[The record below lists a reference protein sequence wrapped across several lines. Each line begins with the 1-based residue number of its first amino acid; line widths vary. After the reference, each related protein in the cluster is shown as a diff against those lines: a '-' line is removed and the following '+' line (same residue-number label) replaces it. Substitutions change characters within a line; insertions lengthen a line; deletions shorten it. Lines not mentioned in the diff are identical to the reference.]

1 MAGGILQAAV
11 ISGGLAGMAGGGGQ
25 HQGEGSATAGH
36 GAGVNGC
43 RQHGGVVSPAA
54 CPVAAAPIYLDHQA
68 STPCDPAV
76 VAAMAP
82 WWTDHAANPS
92 SRGHRPGL
100 EAAAAVEAA
109 RGRLAAALAVPPD
122 GVVFTSGATEAD
134 NLAIKG
140 LAEARLDRGRH
151 LVTVATEHRAVLD
164 PCRYLERLGFALTV
178 LPVQPDGLLDPDRLA
193 AALRPDTVLVSVMAA
208 NNEIGVLQPLA
219 AIGAL
224 CARHGVA
231 FHCDGAQ
238 LVGHAPLRP
247 LELGI
252 DLLSLSGHKFG
263 GPQGI
268 GALVLAPGVT
278 VAPQLHGGGQ
288 EGGRRSGTPPLPLIV
303 GLAEAL
309 NRALADAP
317 ARGAR
322 LLALRERLRTG
333 LEALGGVS
341 LNGALSPRLAH
352 NLNVTV
358 AGVEGGALHRQ
369 LRRQLAVSGGSACS
383 SGEPSHVLQAL
394 GRSRAE
400 AAASVRFGLGRAT
413 SEADIE
419 AALAVFSRLL
429 PALR

>member
-1 MAGGILQAAV
+1 M
-11 ISGGLAGMAGGGGQ
+11 
-25 HQGEGSATAGH
+25 
-36 GAGVNGC
+36 
-43 RQHGGVVSPAA
+43 
-54 CPVAAAPIYLDHQA
+54 AAAPIYLDHQA

-82 WWTDHAANPS
+82 WWTEGAANPS

-100 EAAAAVEAA
+100 AAAAAVEVA
-109 RGRLAAALAVPPD
+109 RGRLAQALAVPPE

-140 LAEARLDRGRH
+140 LCEARLERGRH
-151 LVTVATEHRAVLD
+151 LVTVATEHRAVLE
-164 PCRYLERLGFALTV
+164 PCRYLERLGFGLTV
-178 LPVQPDGLLDPDRLA
+178 LPVGPDGLLDPDRLA

-224 CARHGVA
+224 CVRHGVA

-238 LVGHAPLRP
+238 LVGQAPLRP

-278 VAPQLHGGGQ
+278 VAPQLHGGDQ

-309 NRALADAP
+309 DRALADAP

-322 LLALRERLRTG
+322 LLRLRERLRLG
-333 LEALGGVS
+333 LEALGGITV
-341 LNGALSPRLAH
+341 NGALDPRLPH

-358 AGVEGGALHRQ
+358 QGVDGGRLHRE
-369 LRRQLAVSGGSACS
+369 LRRWLAVSGGSACS
-383 SGEPSHVLQAL
+383 SGAPSHVLQAL
-394 GRSRAE
+394 GLSRE
-400 AAASVRFGLGRAT
+400 AASASLRFGLGRGT
-413 SEADIE
+413 SEADIDQ
-419 AALAVFSRLL
+419 ALAVVSRLL